1 MRKTIN
7 CFIPYRESTAAEQ
20 TIHALKESSIVNKIY
35 LLNIEPNKTL
45 STPEGCEILP
55 VDSLTSS
62 KTMKMIAEKA
72 DTPYILLYTKTS
84 ALELAYKALERMRR
98 TSCRTENAAWSMPT
112 IMNGKTEK
120 RRNIPSTTTN
130 PAVCVMIST
139 SVRY

>member
-84 ALELAYKALERMRR
+84 ALELAYKALERM
-98 TSCRTENAAWSMPT
+98 TDFCRTENAAWSMPT

-130 PAVCVMIST
+130 PAVCVMISI

>member
-45 STPEGCEILP
+45 STPDGCEILP

-84 ALELAYKALERMRR
+84 ALELAYKALERM
-98 TSCRTENAAWSMPT
+98 TDFLQD
-112 IMNGKTEK
+112 
-120 RRNIPSTTTN
+120 
-130 PAVCVMIST
+130 
-139 SVRY
+139 